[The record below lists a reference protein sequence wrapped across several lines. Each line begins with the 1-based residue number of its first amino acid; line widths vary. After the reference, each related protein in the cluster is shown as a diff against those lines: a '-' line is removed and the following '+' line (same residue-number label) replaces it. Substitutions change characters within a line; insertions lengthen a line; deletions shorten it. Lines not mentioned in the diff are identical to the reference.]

1 MRWIN
6 GAFPILMA
14 AALSML
20 LPSTAN
26 AQAVLSN
33 GGNSD
38 GAISVAGEND
48 TWTFAANTGDSIVLR
63 IGQLSD
69 ATGNFEPQIRLLS
82 PANAQLGSSVGDLA
96 AEIAVTA
103 PSSGACTVA
112 GRDGNLEHTADAACS
127 TSNYR
132 QHLAKSPGVFVG
144 TDGDEGGDLINGA
157 DQDDSIQPVYLY
169 LWSVP
174 PSADYIPTV
183 RSSDL
188 TATGNFEPQI
198 RLLGPANAQLGSS
211 VGDLAAEIAVT
222 APSS

>member
-103 PSSGACTVA
+103 PSSGTYTVVVS
-112 GRDGNLEHTADAACS
+112 DGNLGHSGDSLGNTG
-127 TSNYR
+127 TYR
-132 QHLAKSPGVFVG
+132 LHLAKVPGPFVV
-144 TDGDEGGDLINGA
+144 DRK
-157 DQDDSIQPVYLY
+157 
-169 LWSVP
+169 SV
-174 PSADYIPTV
+174 V
-183 RSSDL
+183 
-188 TATGNFEPQI
+188 
-198 RLLGPANAQLGSS
+198 
-211 VGDLAAEIAVT
+211 
-222 APSS
+222 

>member
-69 ATGNFEPQIRLLS
+69 ATGNFEPQIRLHS
-82 PANAQLGSSVGDLA
+82 PASAQLGSSAGDLA

-103 PSSGACTVA
+103 PSSGTYTVVVS
-112 GRDGNLEHTADAACS
+112 DGNLAHSGDSLGNTG
-127 TSNYR
+127 TYR
-132 QHLAKSPGVFVG
+132 LHLAKRPGAFEVRGGGGAGESINSETQSISVHA
-144 TDGDEGGDLINGA
+144 GDLCR
-157 DQDDSIQPVYLY
+157 
-169 LWSVP
+169 WSV
-174 PSADYIPTV
+174 
-183 RSSDL
+183 
-188 TATGNFEPQI
+188 TAGATN
-198 RLLGPANAQLGSS
+198 
-211 VGDLAAEIAVT
+211 T
-222 APSS
+222 MH

>member
-103 PSSGACTVA
+103 PSSGTYTVVVS
-112 GRDGNLEHTADAACS
+112 DGNLEIGRASCRKRGK
-127 TSNYR
+127 NPL
-132 QHLAKSPGVFVG
+132 HLANSKRESEQSG
-144 TDGDEGGDLINGA
+144 GDEG
-157 DQDDSIQPVYLY
+157 
-169 LWSVP
+169 
-174 PSADYIPTV
+174 
-183 RSSDL
+183 
-188 TATGNFEPQI
+188 
-198 RLLGPANAQLGSS
+198 
-211 VGDLAAEIAVT
+211 
-222 APSS
+222 